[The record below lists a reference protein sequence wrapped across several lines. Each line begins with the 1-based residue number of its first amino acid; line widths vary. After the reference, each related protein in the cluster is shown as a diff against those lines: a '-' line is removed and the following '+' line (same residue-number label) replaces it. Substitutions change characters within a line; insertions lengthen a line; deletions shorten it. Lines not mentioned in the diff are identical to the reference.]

1 MSALDQIKYGIKAQ
15 RKEGSFTRIGP
26 TTPFGIRGTHHK
38 PTILPPKP
46 KSSQQLLDV
55 SEERAKSSQ
64 REENSKNRKNKGKGR
79 EDLFGEKEE
88 EDIKTS
94 SSKRKHR
101 KKKEVAWGPSTIL
114 EHLNEPE
121 VVLDID
127 GKLLP
132 SLMVSLDEKGKEVE
146 DEIPQWDH
154 GESTKGK
161 QSDNNFF
168 LWLEAYSHLRCEEKK
183 EEENKTFF

>member
-46 KSSQQLLDV
+46 KSSQQLLEV

-88 EDIKTS
+88 EDIKS

-101 KKKEVAWGPSTIL
+101 KKKEVAWGPSNIL

-183 EEENKTFF
+183 EEENKAFF